1 MKNDIKELKI
11 RHDELLNRIEKA
23 PFWVYGSVI
32 ETTRKIRGKRIPFY
46 YLSQSVNGKNKIT
59 YISEAHLEHFKNAA
73 SEGIIIRRLLVE
85 LSSISVKLIKKG
97 VLR

>member
-32 ETTRKIRGKRIPFY
+32 ETTLNPLDNF
-46 YLSQSVNGKNKIT
+46 
-59 YISEAHLEHFKNAA
+59 
-73 SEGIIIRRLLVE
+73 
-85 LSSISVKLIKKG
+85 
-97 VLR
+97 